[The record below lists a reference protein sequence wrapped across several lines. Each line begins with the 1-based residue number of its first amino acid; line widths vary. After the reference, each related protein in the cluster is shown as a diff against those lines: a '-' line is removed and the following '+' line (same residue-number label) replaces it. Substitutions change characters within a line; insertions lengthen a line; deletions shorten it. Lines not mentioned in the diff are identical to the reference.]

1 MQFFTGYNTFC
12 VVENLELVNQEL
24 NTFNKHRT
32 ATYISTLVFCTLGK
46 TKLIYWSTGKT
57 A

>member
-12 VVENLELVNQEL
+12 VVENMELVNQEL

-32 ATYISTLVFCTLGK
+32 ATYISTLAFCTLGK
-46 TKLIYWSTGKT
+46 TNLIYWSTDKT